1 MKGLILFFK
10 VIQLDYLPFQSKI
23 PLMLPAGTLRKQQTS
38 KAEAP
43 VKGSAGRILSFSY
56 VHPNSPIPWT
66 SKKLL
71 LPKDT
76 GLK

>member
-1 MKGLILFFK
+1 
-10 VIQLDYLPFQSKI
+10 
-23 PLMLPAGTLRKQQTS
+23 MLPAGTLRKQQTS
-38 KAEAP
+38 KAEAS